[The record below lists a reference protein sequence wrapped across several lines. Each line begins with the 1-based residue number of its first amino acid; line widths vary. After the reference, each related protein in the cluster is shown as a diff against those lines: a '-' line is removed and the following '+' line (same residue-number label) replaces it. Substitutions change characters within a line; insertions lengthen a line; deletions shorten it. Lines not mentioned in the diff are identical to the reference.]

1 MRTLLCLLLLPLLLT
16 ACAGVQVKR
25 VTSRNQEGI
34 RYWRPAPY
42 LALVETKTDKS
53 VTCDVRPFYLPDK
66 TEEYAITISAG
77 MGAVKATPNLA
88 DGWNL
93 TSLSTDVDSKTN
105 ENITAFTGLLKEI
118 IAPPHGLT
126 ADKGTPTPAP
136 MKCQGVFKVEYDASG
151 NFAGFKKVN
160 LAIN

>member
-1 MRTLLCLLLLPLLLT
+1 MRALLSLMLIPLLAT
-16 ACAGVQVKR
+16 SCAGVQVKR
-25 VTSRNQEGI
+25 VTSRDQSGI

-42 LALVETKTDKS
+42 LALVETKTDKT
-53 VTCDVRPFYLPDK
+53 VTCDVKSFYLPDK

-77 MGAVKATPNLA
+77 MGAVKATPTLT

-105 ENITAFTGLLKEI
+105 ENITAIKGLLKEAAGI
-118 IAPPHGLT
+118 VGPKHLAPP
-126 ADKGTPTPAP
+126 ASPPA
-136 MKCQGVFKVEYDASG
+136 KCEGIFKVEYDQSG
-151 NFAGFKKVN
+151 NFKGFKKIP

>member
-1 MRTLLCLLLLPLLLT
+1 MRALLCLMLIPLALT
-16 ACAGVQVKR
+16 SCAGVQVKR
-25 VTSRNQEGI
+25 VTSHNQQGI

-42 LALVETKTDKS
+42 LALVETRTEKT

-77 MGAVKATPNLA
+77 MGAVKATPTLN

-93 TSLSTDVDSKTN
+93 TSLSTDVDSKAN
-105 ENITAFTGLLKEI
+105 ENITAITGLLKETL
-118 IAPPHGLT
+118 AATRGFT
-126 ADKGTPTPAP
+126 SDNGAPAP
-136 MKCQGVFKVEYDASG
+136 MKCQGVFKVEYDPSG
-151 NFAGFKKVN
+151 NFAGFRKVN